1 MATVDESAVRAILRQ
16 RGAASHV
23 IDGGGEQLIARWR
36 AFVESVEVG
45 YTLGLDDYRNDL
57 DIRTLV
63 AVTGLSAHV
72 TGEDTRLRSL
82 LVNTRQPVWESDTND
97 AFWVCGYPR
106 NAGAELMEDLRA
118 LGLVPSDRCAR

>member
-1 MATVDESAVRAILRQ
+1 M
-16 RGAASHV
+16 
-23 IDGGGEQLIARWR
+23 
-36 AFVESVEVG
+36 
-45 YTLGLDDYRNDL
+45 LGLDDYRNDL